1 MSYKPLGKSI
11 LLLSLGRFY
20 FRRFHI
26 NEVLMNNA
34 KRLRLYKE
42 IGYASRIKKK
52 LLLFILKLQKWHRA
66 HKRTRLDN

>member
-1 MSYKPLGKSI
+1 
-11 LLLSLGRFY
+11 
-20 FRRFHI
+20 
-26 NEVLMNNA
+26 MNNA